1 MENPQILEELKVI
14 KKDLD
19 YIKEHMVDADT
30 ILTPEEEIEL
40 DESLKELEE
49 GKTFSFDSIRKD
61 RENA

>member
-1 MENPQILEELKVI
+1 MENTQIMEELRMI

-19 YIKEHMVDADT
+19 YIKEHMLNIDT

-40 DESLKELEE
+40 NESLRELEE
-49 GKTFSFDSIRKD
+49 GKTYSFDTIKKD